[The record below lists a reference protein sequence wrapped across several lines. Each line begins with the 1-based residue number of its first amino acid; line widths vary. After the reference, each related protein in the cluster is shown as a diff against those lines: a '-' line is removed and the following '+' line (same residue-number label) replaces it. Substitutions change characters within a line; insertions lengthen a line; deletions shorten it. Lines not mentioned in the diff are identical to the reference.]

1 MSLMA
6 LWKKFTRFCFSLSAV
21 NFQQLPSV
29 FVKVGDQS
37 VTLWCDQDNN
47 QNYYMF
53 WYRHPADSGKMELV
67 AYSVGKDA
75 AAIEAPFSKTKY
87 TLTRPEV
94 LRTSLQ
100 IHSPEAADSA
110 VYYCASS
117 LAQSEAYFGA
127 GTKLTV
133 LDAEVQP
140 PTVKILEPSK
150 KECKDKKGKKKKTLV
165 CVASDFYPDH
175 VSVSWTRNGQN
186 ITDDIQVSTDAA
198 ATAKKDGKNYKIT
211 SRLMVPIKDW
221 VEPNINFTCTV
232 SFFNGKSNIKKNTTY
247 TSTFISETNILNCS
261 LYYIKIT
268 QNAKISY
275 TVLILKSCLYAALVC
290 FLVWK
295 LQVGPETSMLVL
307 IVELLMLRDFF

>member
-1 MSLMA
+1 MKLK
-6 LWKKFTRFCFSLSAV
+6 L
-21 NFQQLPSV
+21 
-29 FVKVGDQS
+29 
-37 VTLWCDQDNN
+37 CDN
-47 QNYYMF
+47 
-53 WYRHPADSGKMELV
+53 R
-67 AYSVGKDA
+67 
-75 AAIEAPFSKTKY
+75 
-87 TLTRPEV
+87 
-94 LRTSLQ
+94 
-100 IHSPEAADSA
+100 
-110 VYYCASS
+110 
-117 LAQSEAYFGA
+117 EAYFGQ

-247 TSTFISETNILNCS
+247 TTKGIDYPVITRES
-261 LYYIKIT
+261 YIKIT

-295 LQVGPETSMLVL
+295 LQRKRGKQTK
-307 IVELLMLRDFF
+307 

>member
-1 MSLMA
+1 YSP
-6 LWKKFTRFCFSLSAV
+6 CSSLSAV

-94 LRTSLQ
+94 LRTSLVLH
-100 IHSPEAADSA
+100 IESVH
-110 VYYCASS
+110 CATG
-117 LAQSEAYFGA
+117 AYEAYFGG

-133 LDAEVQP
+133 LDPDTEVRP
-140 PTVKILEPSK
+140 PTVKILEPSN

-175 VSVSWTRNGQN
+175 VSVSWTRNGKN
-186 ITDDIQVSTDAA
+186 ITDYVQVSTDAA
-198 ATAKKDGKNYKIT
+198 AKKDGDHYKIT
-211 SRLMVPIKDW
+211 SRLIVPIKDW

-232 SFFNGKSNIKKNTTY
+232 SFFDGTINIKENKTF
-247 TSTFISETNILNCS
+247 TSTFIYQTNILNCS

-290 FLVWK
+290 LLVWK

-307 IVELLMLRDFF
+307 IVELLMLRDFFF